1 MTEDAGSDAAEKLN
15 LFFSTLKTRYGEGVY
30 RAWFADLSID
40 QISEDTVTLAT
51 TSDFRR
57 DRLNEQYRPGMQAA
71 WTERIYPIRRLA
83 IVARP
88 EGDRRN
94 VSHRPNGDRVSETA
108 AASFGDGAGDPHT
121 RSRGNGRL
129 ANSFENGFSGVRT
142 DKSAQRINRATAP
155 FFPDAAPESR
165 RASDRLEVEAS
176 RRDRKASAIGDLAS
190 PLDPRSTFE
199 SFAVDTSNAMAHAA
213 ARQVFVDGAPRELIY
228 IYGSSGVGKSHLM
241 HAIGHEWRG
250 RDLGSSGY
258 FTYNN
263 LGNGCVNAV
272 LSNSIMT
279 LHQDML
285 ARDLVMI
292 DDIHLLIGKTRTLE
306 EILNLV
312 NAFTGSGRQLV
323 IAGEL
328 APARLAEAGLNERL
342 ADRLAGGL
350 AVPIVPGGELLRF
363 EVLRKRRDA
372 ARTSCE
378 LTDEAIA
385 FIARNFPSSMR
396 EAIGAFNQLLLV
408 YGMSAIRVGEAE
420 AMSAL
425 HARLGDRRRSSTLE
439 DALAAAAASFDMSV
453 ADLTGRAQQ
462 QRVVRARHAFVMVG
476 RDTLNESF
484 PRIAAVLRRDHTT
497 AMSSYRRAQALFERD
512 RTFQARVGAIRSA
525 LGG

>member
-1 MTEDAGSDAAEKLN
+1 MTEETGGDAAAKLD
-15 LFFSTLKTRYGEGVY
+15 LFFSTLKSRYGEGVY
-30 RAWFADLSID
+30 RAWFADLSIQ
-40 QISEDTVTLAT
+40 QISEDTVTLVA

-71 WTERIYPIRRLA
+71 WAERIYPIRRLA
-83 IVARP
+83 IVSRPAADRPVAAPARP
-88 EGDRRN
+88 MNGEGAERK
-94 VSHRPNGDRVSETA
+94 
-108 AASFGDGAGDPHT
+108 
-121 RSRGNGRL
+121 L
-129 ANSFENGFSGVRT
+129 EN
-142 DKSAQRINRATAP
+142 KSAQRLNGASTP

-165 RASDRLEVEAS
+165 RASDRLEVES
-176 RRDRKASAIGDLAS
+176 GRRERKASPIGELAS

-199 SFAVDTSNAMAHAA
+199 AFAVDGSNAMAHAA
-213 ARQVFVDGAPRELIY
+213 ARQVFLEGATRELIY
-228 IYGSSGVGKSHLM
+228 IYGPSGVGKSHLM
-241 HAIGHEWRG
+241 HAIGHEWRA
-250 RDLGSSGY
+250 RDLGTSGY

-312 NAFTGSGRQLV
+312 NAFTGGARQLV

-328 APARLAEAGLNERL
+328 APARLAEAGINERL

-350 AVPIVPGGELLRF
+350 AVPIAPGGESLRV

-372 ARTSCE
+372 ARAACE

-385 FIARNFPSSMR
+385 FVAHHFPSSMR
-396 EAIGAFNQLLLV
+396 EAIGAMNQLLLV
-408 YGMSAIRVGEAE
+408 YGASAIRVGEAE

-425 HARLGDRRRSSTLE
+425 RARLGDRRRSSTLE
-439 DALAAAAASFDMSV
+439 DALNAAAASFGMTV

-497 AMSSYRRAQALFERD
+497 AMSSYRRAQALHERD
-512 RTFQARVGAIRSA
+512 RTFQARVSDIRSA
-525 LGG
+525 LGA